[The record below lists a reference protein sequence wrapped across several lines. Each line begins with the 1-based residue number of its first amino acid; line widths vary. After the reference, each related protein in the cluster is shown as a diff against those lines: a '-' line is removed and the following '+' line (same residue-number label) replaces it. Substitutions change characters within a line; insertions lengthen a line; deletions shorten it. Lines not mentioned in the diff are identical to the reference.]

1 MMFLSSMYL
10 LKQKPCLLVMHIHIS
25 VRNFNFITNNLK
37 QGWLNAADQKW
48 WVMYYLI
55 YFLMKKNYITKQFF
69 FSHSFFNCAI
79 YMFPIKLLTYKYPY
93 VFSLHR
99 WSRTE
104 AWKSCLRL
112 SMENRFCTSEC
123 INVKCWERDFS
134 LIQLITKS
142 TWSTLYMSMR
152 KAVSTAELFNQLW
165 EKTAAGHEPL
175 CVSRLYCDGPS

>member
-1 MMFLSSMYL
+1 MSFSDAHPHQCPKLQFYHQQSQTRMIKCSRSEMVSDVL
-10 LKQKPCLLVMHIHIS
+10 
-25 VRNFNFITNNLK
+25 FNLFP
-37 QGWLNAADQKW
+37 
-48 WVMYYLI
+48 YE
-55 YFLMKKNYITKQFF
+55 KNYITKQNRFF
-69 FSHSFFNCAI
+69 FHSFFNCAI